1 MSDFGTGFGAVGNGN
16 SVRGPDLSLRVSLTP
31 SRALLRAASRSRLL
45 AGAGARAG
53 PASRRG
59 PNTSSADFD
68 GVGEPGEAAGADVTE
83 GADDDGAGLRLRSAG
98 VVAAGGEDVVFAEL
112 GGTAAGAA
120 AGATA
125 DAGATLVGA
134 GDGKVGGT

>member
-1 MSDFGTGFGAVGNGN
+1 MSDFGTGFGAVGNGS
-16 SVRGPDLSLRVSLTP
+16 SVRGPDLSLRVSLAP

-45 AGAGARAG
+45 AGAGARGG

-68 GVGEPGEAAGADVTE
+68 GVGEPGVAA
-83 GADDDGAGLRLRSAG
+83 GADDDGAGLGLRSAG
-98 VVAAGGEDVVFAEL
+98 VAAAGGEDDVFAEL

-134 GDGKVGGT
+134 GDGKLGGT

>member
-16 SVRGPDLSLRVSLTP
+16 SVRGPDLSLRVSLAP

-68 GVGEPGEAAGADVTE
+68 GVSEPGVAAGADVTE
-83 GADDDGAGLRLRSAG
+83 GADDDGAGVRERSAG
-98 VVAAGGEDVVFAEL
+98 VVVAGGEDVVL
-112 GGTAAGAA
+112 GAVGAVAAG
-120 AGATA
+120 
-125 DAGATLVGA
+125 AGATLVGA